1 MMGSEQLFLDHIWNE
16 RLETELDLVLQS
28 TSSKD
33 QEIELVI
40 VCSSDLE
47 NPFIFLFF
55 VDEYF
60 VMIDLL

>member
-1 MMGSEQLFLDHIWNE
+1 M
-16 RLETELDLVLQS
+16 LQS

-33 QEIELVI
+33 QEIELVTVI

-47 NPFIFLFF
+47 NPFIFVFF

-60 VMIDLL
+60 VMIDLLSFVI

>member
-1 MMGSEQLFLDHIWNE
+1 
-16 RLETELDLVLQS
+16 VLQS